1 MTQILIVDPQ
11 ALSREALCRVV
22 GGSGDCNVL
31 ASTPDYE
38 STVQA
43 ICRYEIDVVVLD
55 MAAIADPMEVIA
67 DLKQIRPS
75 MRTLVMAGSGEVA
88 NAMQALG
95 AGADGY
101 ITKDDDSDT
110 LLTAIRSIAAGE
122 RYVCPVV
129 GWHLAMNLL
138 QAFPGAVL
146 H

>member
-11 ALSREALCRVV
+11 TLSREALCRVV
-22 GGSGDCNVL
+22 DGSGDIAVL

-43 ICRYEIDVVVLD
+43 ICRHEIDVVVLD
-55 MAAIADPMEVIA
+55 LAGIADPIEVIA
-67 DLKQIRPS
+67 DLKQIRPA
-75 MRTLVMAGSGEVA
+75 MRALVMGGSGEVA
-88 NAMQALG
+88 GAMQALG

-110 LLTAIRSIAAGE
+110 LLTAIRSIAAGA

-138 QAFPGAVL
+138 QAFPGTVL